1 MPKNRGE
8 RAPTMRIRVSDPTA
22 VDDLVAALSDGEC
35 VVSRTAADSIE
46 VGAAWQVLDAV
57 QQTRQAE
64 VEFTFFLR
72 VWEGRHPG
80 VAAILVT

>member
-1 MPKNRGE
+1 ME
-8 RAPTMRIRVSDPTA
+8 IRVSDPTV
-22 VDDLVAALSDGEC
+22 VDDLVAALSEGEC

-46 VGAAWQVLDAV
+46 VGAAWQIFDPV

-64 VEFTFFLR
+64 VELSFFLR
-72 VWEGRHPG
+72 VWEARHPG